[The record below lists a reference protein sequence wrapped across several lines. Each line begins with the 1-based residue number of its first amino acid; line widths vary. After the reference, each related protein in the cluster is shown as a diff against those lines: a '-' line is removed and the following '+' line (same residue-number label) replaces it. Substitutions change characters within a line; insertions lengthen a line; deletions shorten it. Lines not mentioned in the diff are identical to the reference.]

1 MVHGSHEE
9 VSSPFL
15 QACDVAFP
23 EPAKSG
29 GAFAAFAL
37 EYCRSQAIDV
47 FIPGREMEAVARRR
61 ADFEAA
67 GTRVMVSPLA
77 AVRELADKDETYR
90 RARKLGVAV
99 PEYRV
104 VDTAQGFAAAVREL
118 SAAGHTLCFKP
129 VHDHGGQGFR
139 ILDEDADSYAALTLS
154 AAPRISSRHATQL
167 LSTVGSF
174 PPLMVSEFLAGPEFS
189 VDCLSIDGRMLVAV
203 PRGKGGA
210 KWTRELQADAGAL
223 GVAETMV
230 TAYGLSYLSNV
241 QVRYQRGVP
250 VLLEV
255 NTRPAAGL
263 WQSEAAR
270 VNLPFLAVQLLVEG
284 TLDVPQPRFGAVLVE
299 LPDTI
304 PYRPPW

>member
-1 MVHGSHEE
+1 
-9 VSSPFL
+9 
-15 QACDVAFP
+15 
-23 EPAKSG
+23 
-29 GAFAAFAL
+29 
-37 EYCRSQAIDV
+37 
-47 FIPGREMEAVARRR
+47 
-61 ADFEAA
+61 
-67 GTRVMVSPLA
+67 
-77 AVRELADKDETYR
+77 
-90 RARKLGVAV
+90 
-99 PEYRV
+99 
-104 VDTAQGFAAAVREL
+104 
-118 SAAGHTLCFKP
+118 
-129 VHDHGGQGFR
+129 
-139 ILDEDADSYAALTLS
+139 
-154 AAPRISSRHATQL
+154 
-167 LSTVGSF
+167 
-174 PPLMVSEFLAGPEFS
+174 
-189 VDCLSIDGRMLVAV
+189 MLVAV

-210 KWTRELQADAGAL
+210 KWTRVLQADAGSL

-230 TAYGLSYLSNV
+230 MAYGLSYLSNV